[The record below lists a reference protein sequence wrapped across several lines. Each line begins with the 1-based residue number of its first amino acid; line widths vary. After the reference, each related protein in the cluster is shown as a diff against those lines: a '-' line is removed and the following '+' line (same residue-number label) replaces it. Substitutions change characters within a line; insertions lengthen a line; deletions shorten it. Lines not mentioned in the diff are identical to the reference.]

1 MQEHADEEAKNRGS
15 LRVVLRNPVTVKAL
29 LISTGLVSFQQLTG
43 ICVVLFYTETIFQ
56 AVGSTMSASLSSVI
70 VGVVMLISSI
80 LIIPIM
86 DRAGR

>member
-1 MQEHADEEAKNRGS
+1 LKDA
-15 LRVVLRNPVTVKAL
+15 LINPLTLKAL

-56 AVGSTMSASLSSVI
+56 AVGSTLSASTSSVI
-70 VGVVMLISSI
+70 VGVVIFIASV
-80 LIIPIM
+80 LIIPIV

>member
-1 MQEHADEEAKNRGS
+1 MEALK
-15 LRVVLRNPVTVKAL
+15 NPVTRKAL

-43 ICVVLFYTETIFQ
+43 ICVMLFYTETIFE
-56 AVGSTMSASLSSVI
+56 AVGSTMSATLSSVI
-70 VGVVMLISSI
+70 VGVVMFIASI

>member
-1 MQEHADEEAKNRGS
+1 LKDALKNP
-15 LRVVLRNPVTVKAL
+15 LTLKAL

-43 ICVVLFYTETIFQ
+43 ICVVLFNTETIFQ
-56 AVGSTMSASLSSVI
+56 TVGSTMSASVSSVI
-70 VGVVMLISSI
+70 VGVVMLIASV